1 MPLSQEL
8 RHIGRRNGRE
18 GFEVTCLGFGAAPIG
33 SSAAAQVGANAPRQD
48 EEAIGGVKAAHA
60 SGVRFFDTAPWYGRG
75 VSERRLGVAL
85 SNYSRDQ
92 FRLQTKVGRY
102 IVSGQHND
110 RDSTGRQIF
119 GDGIGYPFAHGGQYG
134 VTHDYSFDAV
144 IRQHEDSLQRLGVS
158 HVDSLVIHDLD
169 LGYGSRE
176 QVELYLDELVGGARA
191 LADLRSKG
199 TIKAFGW

>member
-1 MPLSQEL
+1 MEQTEPARKQAMPLSQEL

-85 SNYSRDQ
+85 SNYTRDQ
-92 FRLQTKVGRY
+92 FRLQTKV
-102 IVSGQHND
+102 VSD
-110 RDSTGRQIF
+110 RLC
-119 GDGIGYPFAHGGQYG
+119 PP
-134 VTHDYSFDAV
+134 
-144 IRQHEDSLQRLGVS
+144 
-158 HVDSLVIHDLD
+158 
-169 LGYGSRE
+169 
-176 QVELYLDELVGGARA
+176 ARA
-191 LADLRSKG
+191 SHGFGGLAFSSSRLQIDI
-199 TIKAFGW
+199 T

>member
-1 MPLSQEL
+1 MSSSSSQSLPWHLLSGAHRLL
-8 RHIGRRNGRE
+8 R
-18 GFEVTCLGFGAAPIG
+18 
-33 SSAAAQVGANAPRQD
+33 Q
-48 EEAIGGVKAAHA
+48 
-60 SGVRFFDTAPWYGRG
+60 
-75 VSERRLGVAL
+75 
-85 SNYSRDQ
+85 
-92 FRLQTKVGRY
+92 GRY